1 MQLKPAPLST
11 LVVGT
16 EKVACRVFSV
26 TRTVRDD
33 IEIYTGNGSWGCCKS
48 SMRIESP
55 ELSSVKSMGR
65 GKGSQDGTQKLF
77 GYKGEQ
83 HTPTTSSF
91 MTFILSAMN
100 CCRFTS

>member
-11 LVVGT
+11 LVVET

-33 IEIYTGNGSWGCCKS
+33 IDIQEWEWGCCKS

-77 GYKGEQ
+77 GYKGEP
-83 HTPTTSSF
+83 HSPTTSSF
-91 MTFILSAMN
+91 MIFILSATN